1 MPRITL
7 SLLAALL
14 LTACGPQSTKPAY
27 TAGDLH
33 QWNRV
38 LLNTVME
45 DLFPPMIASR
55 VYTYPQI
62 AAWLASAPPSQTKGF
77 AEVMLREFGTPPGA
91 PVETYDP
98 TLAAFTA
105 WSGVASKLVFS
116 EHYISDLRESELQQA
131 QALDETVRAR
141 SQAYGE
147 AIAAFVLERASRDAY
162 TETRTYSRWTPTQT
176 DSTWWQTPPDYPTA
190 LEPHWGKIHPLI
202 LDSARV
208 CKAPA
213 PIPFSKA
220 PESAFYDLAVETMS
234 YWPGKDPSTDATAW
248 YWDDNPNDYENVGH
262 NTRFLHKYSPAG
274 HWMHIAAAA
283 CKQKHTDFAQSAE
296 IMAIMTMAQFD
307 GFIVCWND
315 KYTTD
320 RIRPITFI
328 QAHIDPEWMS
338 LIQTPGFP
346 EYPSGHSVV
355 SAASAE
361 VLTHYFGEP
370 FQFTDSTEYSF
381 GLGVR
386 TFPSFREAA
395 KEAGFS
401 RLYGGI
407 HYRDGIEEGLNQGEC
422 IGQTVINRL
431 NKTVNP

>member
-1 MPRITL
+1 MPLIA
-7 SLLAALL
+7 AALFL
-14 LTACGPQSTKPAY
+14 SACHREPSPPAFEATDIHEWNLT
-27 TAGDLH
+27 
-33 QWNRV
+33 

-62 AAWLASAPPSQTKGF
+62 AAWMASARPSQTTIFSEKT
-77 AEVMLREFGTPPGA
+77 LREFGTPPAA
-91 PVETYDP
+91 PVEAYDP

-105 WSGVASKLVFS
+105 WSGVASRLVFS
-116 EHYISDLRESELQQA
+116 EHTITSLKVTELKQA
-131 QALDETVRAR
+131 EALDDQVRSR
-141 SQAYGE
+141 SVAYGE
-147 AIAAFVLERASRDAY
+147 AIAAFVLGRASRDGYA
-162 TETRTYSRWTPTQT
+162 ETRTYARWTPSQR
-176 DSTWWQTPPDYPTA
+176 DSTWWHTPPDYPTA
-190 LEPHWGKIHPLI
+190 IEPHWGKLHPLVV
-202 LDSARV
+202 DRAQV
-208 CKAPA
+208 CKAPS
-213 PIPFSKA
+213 PVPFSKD
-220 PESAFYDLAVETMS
+220 PGSAFYALAAETMS
-234 YWPGKDPSTDATAW
+234 FTAGKDSVLDATAW

-296 IMAIMTMAQFD
+296 IMAAMTMAQFD

-407 HYRDGIEEGLNQGEC
+407 HYRDGIEEGLKQGEC
-422 IGQTVINRL
+422 IGQMVLTRL